1 MMSPCRA
8 VPSGLAATCICSCA
22 LPCPDEGARPVIQ
35 AASEEADQAHSGCV
49 VRPTVAVSPPELTG
63 DVGTATVTAH
73 LAGEGPVDVA
83 TVEPQAPA
91 AKASTHRTR
100 GVRGTPLCICS
111 LPRG

>member
-22 LPCPDEGARPVIQ
+22 LPCPDEGVRPVIQ

-49 VRPTVAVSPPELTG
+49 VTPTVAASPAELTEEAG
-63 DVGTATVTAH
+63 AARVRAH

-83 TVEPQAPA
+83 TVEPHAPA
-91 AKASTHRTR
+91 AQANTHTR
-100 GVRGTPLCICS
+100 M
-111 LPRG
+111 